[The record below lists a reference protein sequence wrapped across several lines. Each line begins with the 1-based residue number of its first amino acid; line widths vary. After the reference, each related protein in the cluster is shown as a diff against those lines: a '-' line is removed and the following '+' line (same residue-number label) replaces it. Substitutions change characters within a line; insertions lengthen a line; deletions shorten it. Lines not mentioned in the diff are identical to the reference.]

1 MKPALEYAVRTLLTP
16 IIRLM
21 LKNGVDVGEFSS
33 IVKLVYVDVAA
44 DPYFALQSKQGLPKK
59 ITASRIALLTG
70 INRKEVTRIQQDGSR
85 RPDQSHTNRAVRV
98 ITGWTTDERFCDAEG
113 CPRVLTYTGGD
124 PKASFETLVRD
135 YSGDMTPRVI
145 LDELIKAGAATTDTS
160 GRVTLISPAYVPDNG
175 NDDLLLV
182 GSRAIRDL
190 AETVATNIERQE
202 RENSL
207 LQLSVQYSDVTEAG
221 RQLFKGVLK
230 KEATEFLTQQNRV
243 LSSLDTKN
251 NPEVEGEGKYH
262 LGVGIYYIERESG
275 ADTPEYDDSPPDQ

>member
-1 MKPALEYAVRTLLTP
+1 M
-16 IIRLM
+16 
-21 LKNGVDVGEFSS
+21 
-33 IVKLVYVDVAA
+33 
-44 DPYFALQSKQGLPKK
+44 
-59 ITASRIALLTG
+59 LTG
-70 INRKEVTRIQQDGSR
+70 INRKEVTRIQQEGSR

-113 CPRVLTYTGGD
+113 RPRVLTYTGGSA
-124 PKASFETLVRD
+124 KASFETLVRD

-221 RQLFKGVLK
+221 RQLFKGCLLY
-230 KEATEFLTQQNRV
+230 TSPSPRDGL
-243 LSSLDTKN
+243 LSRMPS
-251 NPEVEGEGKYH
+251 
-262 LGVGIYYIERESG
+262 S
-275 ADTPEYDDSPPDQ
+275 A